1 MIPLRMNVWSVECTF
16 LWGQCSP
23 WHGLFGCNYPRRIL
37 HPSRQGAAAVRLE
50 TPTLSS
56 LISMPATRASKW
68 EPSSTLAVVRRSRRV
83 RKKRNFSPE
92 VEIVAKG
99 RKVSRGDRAA
109 GRGRTRRVK
118 GAAGLDSG
126 KGCGFCCDLCSSPYL
141 VDPSRRGNQ
150 LKTSSSLP
158 SPRHKR
164 DPRTGQV
171 LTLCNACGLALT
183 RPRSTPNPAKD
194 PGPDERK
201 RHEEQLQAFGRA
213 MVELLGDQDGS
224 KLCCPAY
231 TRKPCLC
238 LQNYLK
244 APGLGE
250 SESRTR
256 ALEFLRLLQE
266 SKRLKAVKFC
276 SAGDSQQAGE
286 PRRRQAF
293 GLVSGQRRSR
303 AFEDFVL
310 KNRRVL
316 REELKLCERAT
327 QRILGYSNNFL
338 HKKLKTSSQM
348 AHTYGRLLQHWRD
361 QALMGQSEARRV
373 LAEMLT
379 PSGGCR
385 CNCYRFISW
394 VTGSSPSTISKVNEQ
409 MKRTGGDR
417 EPPPHRLK
425 QWRKENP
432 KPNKK
437 GCVAEERAQSSQAPL
452 LASPSAA
459 GSQELPSVSVH
470 GPASAGKL
478 PASVTGAL
486 DPCLLPQAMIVSS
499 IVSAL
504 PSTGG
509 EMTSPCTRRPAGTF
523 SPAPAAASAS
533 LAPSSPLL
541 HRAQGVRPTEQQ
553 HLRGLGYTRD
563 PAHPAQPSTLVQSPA
578 LSQLLGPD
586 SGLRPARQQ
595 MQGAEEIR
603 KGQELQPPLILMG
616 ANKGAVPGSIN
627 SGGRFLGGC
636 VAGAVR
642 GPLPSAEQRLPSQLA
657 GGDET

>member
-1 MIPLRMNVWSVECTF
+1 MPLVM
-16 LWGQCSP
+16 
-23 WHGLFGCNYPRRIL
+23 
-37 HPSRQGAAAVRLE
+37 
-50 TPTLSS
+50 
-56 LISMPATRASKW
+56 
-68 EPSSTLAVVRRSRRV
+68 SRRV

-109 GRGRTRRVK
+109 GPGRTRRVK

-126 KGCGFCCDLCSSPYL
+126 KGRGFCCDLCSSPYL
-141 VDPSRRGNQ
+141 VDPSRRVNQ

-164 DPRTGQV
+164 DPRPGQV
-171 LTLCNACGLALT
+171 LTLCNACGLALA
-183 RPRSTPNPAKD
+183 RPRSTPNAAKD

-201 RHEEQLQAFGRA
+201 QHEEQLQAFGRA

-266 SKRLKAVKFC
+266 SKRLKAMKFC

-286 PRRRQAF
+286 PRRRRAV
-293 GLVSGQRRSR
+293 GLGSGQQRSR

-348 AHTYGRLLQHWRD
+348 AHTYGQLLQHWRD
-361 QALMGQSEARRV
+361 RALMGQSEARRV
-373 LAEMLT
+373 LAEMPT

-409 MKRTGGDR
+409 MKRTGG
-417 EPPPHRLK
+417 
-425 QWRKENP
+425 
-432 KPNKK
+432 
-437 GCVAEERAQSSQAPL
+437 G
-452 LASPSAA
+452 
-459 GSQELPSVSVH
+459 
-470 GPASAGKL
+470 
-478 PASVTGAL
+478 
-486 DPCLLPQAMIVSS
+486 
-499 IVSAL
+499 
-504 PSTGG
+504 
-509 EMTSPCTRRPAGTF
+509 
-523 SPAPAAASAS
+523 
-533 LAPSSPLL
+533 
-541 HRAQGVRPTEQQ
+541 
-553 HLRGLGYTRD
+553 
-563 PAHPAQPSTLVQSPA
+563 
-578 LSQLLGPD
+578 
-586 SGLRPARQQ
+586 
-595 MQGAEEIR
+595 
-603 KGQELQPPLILMG
+603 
-616 ANKGAVPGSIN
+616 
-627 SGGRFLGGC
+627 
-636 VAGAVR
+636 
-642 GPLPSAEQRLPSQLA
+642 
-657 GGDET
+657 